1 MELFISLL
9 GAVVAISVA
18 ILGAILTNR
27 NNIRLQ
33 KSKLKEEHYI
43 AYISAL
49 HCVATDAQNEDF
61 KNEFTRSR
69 DELMLIANV
78 DVINKLLE
86 YERTLQNEG
95 PGPQSEAYTNLIKAF
110 RKDLKLKNNDLPLLS
125 LLK

>member
-1 MELFISLL
+1 MELFISLI

-49 HCVATDAQNEDF
+49 HYLATDAQNKDF

-86 YERTLQNEG
+86 YERAFQYGGSQE
-95 PGPQSEAYTNLIKAF
+95 EAYTNLIKAF
-110 RKDLKLKNNDLPLLS
+110 RKDLKLKNNDLPLLG
-125 LLK
+125 LIK

>member
-49 HCVATDAQNEDF
+49 HSVATDGNNEDF

-86 YERTLQNEG
+86 YEKSLNEG
-95 PGPQSEAYTNLIKAF
+95 PVAQSKAYTNLIKAF
-110 RKDLKLKNNDLPLLS
+110 RKDLELKNDDLPLLG
-125 LLK
+125 LIK